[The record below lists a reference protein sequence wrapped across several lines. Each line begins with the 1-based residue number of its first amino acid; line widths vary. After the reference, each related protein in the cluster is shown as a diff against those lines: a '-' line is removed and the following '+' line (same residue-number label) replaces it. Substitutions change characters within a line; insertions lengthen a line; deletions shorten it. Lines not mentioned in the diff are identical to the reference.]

1 MKLISLGLAILQF
14 MVVESFAS
22 PTIRVLIGSNKK
34 QVSVS
39 GLDLVKKTAGKEKV
53 YPGKKSFTFNCA
65 PLKKHQDLESPLL
78 LTKISSRTGLVT
90 IDNSKYRGSI
100 QLVAPTS
107 PKGCNVV
114 NELSLET
121 YIGSV
126 LAKEMNPN
134 WPIEALKAQAVAA
147 RSYALYKIKNRKNK
161 KNLSSYYDLE
171 NSEKHQVNGD
181 FFDVTFNASKAQRLT
196 KGEVLSFK
204 NKSLVPVFFHSKCGG
219 KTRTPEQVWS
229 NKVDG
234 YESVKCRFCHKNGV
248 KNWSNSLT
256 KETLYSAVDRALKYH
271 RGTSLGNGVS
281 KFKVAPGTQD
291 DSHIRVYDNDRLLS
305 LKKSRVRSTLGRK
318 YTLSN
323 TFSVTDNKDSFTIK
337 GRGFGHGVG
346 LCQFGALEMAKRG
359 YTYIEILSH
368 YFPSLTL
375 KKIY

>member
-1 MKLISLGLAILQF
+1 MGELY
-14 MVVESFAS
+14 AS
-22 PTIRVLIGSNKK
+22 PTIRVLIGSNLK

-39 GLDLVKKTAGKEKV
+39 GLDLVKKASGKEKV
-53 YPGKKSFTFNCA
+53 YPGQKSFTFNCA
-65 PLKKHQDLESPLL
+65 PLKKHKSLKNPLL
-78 LTKISSRTGLVT
+78 LTKITSRTGLVSLE
-90 IDNSKYRGSI
+90 NSKYRGSI
-100 QLVAPTS
+100 QLVAPKS
-107 PKGCNVV
+107 PKGCDVV

-147 RSYALYKIKNRKNK
+147 RSYAFFKIRKKRRSRPVTSN
-161 KNLSSYYDLE
+161 YYDLE

-181 FFDVTFNASKAQRLT
+181 FFDVTFNASKAQRMT

-204 NKSLVPVFFHSKCGG
+204 NQKLVPVFFHSKCGG
-219 KTRTPEQVWS
+219 KTRTPDQVWS
-229 NKVDG
+229 NKVEG
-234 YESVKCRFCHKNGV
+234 YESVECKFCHNNGV
-248 KNWSNSLT
+248 KDWKKVLP
-256 KETLYSAVDRALKYH
+256 KKKLYSAVDRALKYH
-271 RGTSLGNGVS
+271 RGLRLDSGVA

-291 DSHIRVYDNDRLLS
+291 DTHIRVYDNDRLLS
-305 LKKSRVRSTLGRK
+305 LKKSRVRSTLGRR

-323 TFSVTDNKDSFTIK
+323 TFSVTDDASSFTVQ

-359 YTYIEILSH
+359 YTYRQILKH
-368 YFPSLTL
+368 YFPSLEL

>member
-1 MKLISLGLAILQF
+1 M
-14 MVVESFAS
+14 
-22 PTIRVLIGSNKK
+22 
-34 QVSVS
+34 
-39 GLDLVKKTAGKEKV
+39 
-53 YPGKKSFTFNCA
+53 
-65 PLKKHQDLESPLL
+65 
-78 LTKISSRTGLVT
+78 
-90 IDNSKYRGSI
+90 
-100 QLVAPTS
+100 
-107 PKGCNVV
+107 
-114 NELSLET
+114 
-121 YIGSV
+121 
-126 LAKEMNPN
+126 
-134 WPIEALKAQAVAA
+134 
-147 RSYALYKIKNRKNK
+147 
-161 KNLSSYYDLE
+161 
-171 NSEKHQVNGD
+171 
-181 FFDVTFNASKAQRLT
+181 
-196 KGEVLSFK
+196 LSFK